1 MFIFFCGRFLC
12 NLGIECQHRIRK
24 LKFNKRYLLFWM
36 GGFVSTEHVAIL
48 ATLEQPQLDVLIIFK
63 DFVYSVLKAV
73 LGALCG

>member
-1 MFIFFCGRFLC
+1 
-12 NLGIECQHRIRK
+12 
-24 LKFNKRYLLFWM
+24 M